1 VRKGVRVRGIKVVD
15 AETKRAAREALA
27 AAAAAKLME
36 VDVAG
41 KPRATAAAAGTDDD
55 EEWREATPP
64 GEES

>member
-1 VRKGVRVRGIKVVD
+1 
-15 AETKRAAREALA
+15 
-27 AAAAAKLME
+27 ME

-41 KPRATAAAAGTDDD
+41 KPRASAAAAGTDDD